1 MKRRNVVAFG
11 LSGLANN
18 LVGTCVG
25 VHLLMFYTDIVG
37 LSPLWVSG
45 GLVLATLWDAVSD
58 VMMGRIS
65 DRTPWRAGRRRP
77 FILLGMVPAG
87 IAFAVLLAPP
97 ALEGH
102 ALGAFFVVALL
113 VLFTAKTVVQ
123 VPALSLL
130 PEMAKGYDERT
141 KLATS
146 RELLGNVGDLLGL
159 MLPPIFLIAMG
170 VDEHAANASEG
181 ARSAFGAAAAVGGVI
196 VVLALGATWLGTR
209 EDRSVR
215 PDTSR
220 LRDAFAALRKN
231 RPFRALMGASA
242 LAALGLAVV
251 NALVLYVFVHVL
263 ELESPVVH
271 MTAFAVNAG
280 ASIASYPFWG
290 WLARTKGKPFA
301 FRAGITLSM
310 VTFAS
315 VFLVGPGDLVGLYAV
330 MVFGGAAN
338 VGFWMLMH
346 ALAADV
352 TDVDELASG
361 ARREGLFAGFCAL
374 LRKGATAAALGL
386 VGIGLWVI
394 DYQTGVD
401 VQSAST
407 VEGLKL
413 LFAVPPALLLLG
425 ALVVFRDFRLGRAEH
440 AEILEVLGARRAAR
454 VVALA
459 PHPSPS
465 MDAAA

>member
-181 ARSAFGAAAAVGGVI
+181 ARSAFGAAAAVGGC
-196 VVLALGATWLGTR
+196 AKR
-209 EDRSVR
+209 
-215 PDTSR
+215 
-220 LRDAFAALRKN
+220 
-231 RPFRALMGASA
+231 
-242 LAALGLAVV
+242 
-251 NALVLYVFVHVL
+251 
-263 ELESPVVH
+263 
-271 MTAFAVNAG
+271 
-280 ASIASYPFWG
+280 
-290 WLARTKGKPFA
+290 
-301 FRAGITLSM
+301 
-310 VTFAS
+310 
-315 VFLVGPGDLVGLYAV
+315 
-330 MVFGGAAN
+330 
-338 VGFWMLMH
+338 GFWKTPEWRPYTGCTTTCRIPMPRWAIFIWLRRQESN
-346 ALAADV
+346 LLPSCYDP
-352 TDVDELASG
+352 DELP
-361 ARREGLFAGFCAL
+361 
-374 LRKGATAAALGL
+374 TAPPHDINI
-386 VGIGLWVI
+386 VPNTVI
-394 DYQTGVD
+394 
-401 VQSAST
+401 
-407 VEGLKL
+407 
-413 LFAVPPALLLLG
+413 
-425 ALVVFRDFRLGRAEH
+425 
-440 AEILEVLGARRAAR
+440 
-454 VVALA
+454 
-459 PHPSPS
+459 
-465 MDAAA
+465 